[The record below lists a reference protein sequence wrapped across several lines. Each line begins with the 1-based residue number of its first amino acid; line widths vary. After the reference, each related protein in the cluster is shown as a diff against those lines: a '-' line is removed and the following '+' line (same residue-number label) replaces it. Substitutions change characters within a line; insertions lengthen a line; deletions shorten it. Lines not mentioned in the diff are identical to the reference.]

1 MLESLCS
8 YLQRADLGDDTFVR
22 LDSIS
27 FVEDGAE
34 LSISVRDDQ
43 DATTGRWGVKV
54 RGLRDY
60 RVTEAFGDLLL
71 QEHDHVLSRQHLDPQ
86 QLLYF
91 RGTPPS
97 ALETIGRLLIVHR
110 SIAGDWIPFR
120 RFFNSCCPLE
130 GLLRGG

>member
-8 YLQRADLGDDTFVR
+8 YLQRADLGDDPFVR
-22 LDSIS
+22 LDTIS
-27 FVEDGAE
+27 FVEDGAD

-43 DATTGRWGVKV
+43 GATTGRWGVKV

-60 RVTEAFGDLLL
+60 RVTKPFGDLLL
-71 QEHDHVLSRQHLDPQ
+71 QEHDHVLARQHLDPQ

-97 ALETIGRLLIVHR
+97 ALETVGRLLIVPVAVEFSEVPPAAR
-110 SIAGDWIPFR
+110 AP
-120 RFFNSCCPLE
+120 
-130 GLLRGG
+130 

>member
-1 MLESLCS
+1 MLECLCS
-8 YLQRADLGDDTFVR
+8 YLQRAELGDDPFVR
-22 LDSIS
+22 LESIS

-34 LSISVRDDQ
+34 LSISVRDYQ
-43 DATTGRWGVKV
+43 GATTGRWGVKV

-71 QEHDHVLSRQHLDPQ
+71 QEHDHVLARQHLDPQ

-97 ALETIGRLLIVHR
+97 ALETVGRLLIVPVAVEFSEVPPAAR
-110 SIAGDWIPFR
+110 AP
-120 RFFNSCCPLE
+120 
-130 GLLRGG
+130 